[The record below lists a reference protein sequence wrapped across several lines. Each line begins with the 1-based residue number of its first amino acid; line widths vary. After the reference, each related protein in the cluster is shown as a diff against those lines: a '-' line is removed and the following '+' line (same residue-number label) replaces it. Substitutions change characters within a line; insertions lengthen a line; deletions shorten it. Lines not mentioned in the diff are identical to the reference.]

1 MVVAHFGVRTAL
13 GACVATLTFGCLACL
28 FWAPET
34 RGLRLDSLQQ
44 PSS

>member
-1 MVVAHFGVRTAL
+1 VAQSGVRTAL
-13 GACVATLTFGCLACL
+13 GACVAALVLGCLVCL

-44 PSS
+44 P